1 MPAEATLDAPRPPA
15 AADRVFR
22 ALGDPT
28 RRAML
33 ERLSEGPAAAK
44 QLQELLGITLTAV
57 IQHIGILEDSGLVH
71 SEKVGRTRTCS
82 LRSEGLAV
90 AADWIAQRRALWE
103 RRLDRLGE
111 VLDEDDASP

>member
-1 MPAEATLDAPRPPA
+1 LSAEATLEAPPPPA

-33 ERLSEGPAAAK
+33 ERLSERPMAAK
-44 QLQELLGITLTAV
+44 QLQALLGITLTAV
-57 IQHIGILEDSGLVH
+57 IQHVGVLEDSGLVH
-71 SEKVGRTRTCS
+71 SEKIGRTRTCR
-82 LRSEGLAV
+82 LRPEGLSV

-103 RRLDRLGE
+103 RRLDRLGDI
-111 VLDEDDASP
+111 LDEEAS